1 MWHKYNFLEVNNKKI
16 NNQII
21 SQTSRGPK
29 GQLEVILQITEPLP
43 EDEKVDEPE
52 PETEPEIDIVA
63 LNSNSSYVKATKE
76 EPIPAF
82 AAKSRWNFSDMKRK
96 ITGSRKEK
104 RTVKGSSFK
113 LIISKMR
120 CSMKVKEE
128 FENIAGL

>member
-1 MWHKYNFLEVNNKKI
+1 M
-16 NNQII
+16 
-21 SQTSRGPK
+21 
-29 GQLEVILQITEPLP
+29 EVILQITEPLP
-43 EDEKVDEPE
+43 EDEKVEEPE
-52 PETEPEIDIVA
+52 PEPVIDIVA

-76 EPIPAF
+76 EPISPSV
-82 AAKSRWNFSDMKRK
+82 KSRWNFSDMKRK

>member
-1 MWHKYNFLEVNNKKI
+1 MEV
-16 NNQII
+16 
-21 SQTSRGPK
+21 T
-29 GQLEVILQITEPLP
+29 LQITEPLP
-43 EDEKVDEPE
+43 EDEKIYEPE
-52 PETEPEIDIVA
+52 PEPEIDIVA

-76 EPIPAF
+76 EPTPV
-82 AAKSRWNFSDMKRK
+82 AKSRWNFSDMKRK

-104 RTVKGSSFK
+104 RAVKGSSFK